1 MDFSRSILILTLT
14 YQTLSKTMDNT
25 PNTIGTQI
33 TLEETGANT
42 GEFEIDQ
49 VVTLKATAKEN
60 ANVDIAYAEN
70 TARLVVR
77 SGDISISIT
86 ADDVWSSQEEATVT
100 LTNPDIN
107 LNTEV
112 DENIEID
119 ADFIPTITIGNP
131 ATILDFTYDDDTIVL
146 GD

>member
-1 MDFSRSILILTLT
+1 MRRPVP
-14 YQTLSKTMDNT
+14 T
-25 PNTIGTQI
+25 P
-33 TLEETGANT
+33 AK
-42 GEFEIDQ
+42 FEITEAVKLQ
-49 VVTLKATAKEN
+49 ASAKEN

-107 LNTEV
+107 LNTEE
-112 DENIEID
+112 DENVTID
-119 ADFIPTITIGNP
+119 DDYVPTITIGNP
-131 ATILDFTYDDDTIVL
+131 GNYS
-146 GD
+146 

>member
-1 MDFSRSILILTLT
+1 MTDFDIADAVPDADGNAATT
-14 YQTLSKTMDNT
+14 
-25 PNTIGTQI
+25 GTQI

-42 GEFEIDQ
+42 GEFEITEDVKLQ
-49 VVTLKATAKEN
+49 ASAKEN

-146 GD
+146 GDY